1 MTLELFYINGINR
14 TDTLYFENISAQ
26 ERWFGFNNSRVVV
39 DNFTFY
45 PPHYNNILTLTTE
58 DIDFNSKI
66 NYLRFDY
73 NNKWYYYFIDSIE
86 YVSEDTIRIHIT
98 LDTIQTYM
106 FDINFI
112 NADIERRTIDRWN
125 GDKINRKYLREN
137 LSKGEFYL
145 KDYKELYKNQNYIIL
160 DVVSTELINIRPT
173 ITGQWYDT
181 LPTFNVKDIYNKDK
195 LIQDGYFHNF
205 IIFPLKKYSITY
217 NGQRISIGGSLET
230 HSETLSYNSIMA
242 QINYISKL
250 PSVISINVIPNYCFN
265 SSDLYIVVSND
276 NIRVDISGSLAFV
289 ISLLSEPEQ
298 GQLSYIT
305 ISPITEYYRS
315 LQDSVKPTELKIFN
329 TTYNFTFIKNTE
341 RKKSFGYLYVPQ
353 LLDENYI
360 NIDYGE
366 KISTT
371 SFPLHELTD
380 IKPLQLYG
388 SYIINN
394 GNRSYWIDIDSN
406 FNDKY
411 NTCKIVPT
419 TESIA
424 VKNDAWQ
431 TYLSQ
436 NKATLSTGLGYKF
449 FSNATNIVE
458 DVLSIKKPMQM
469 FNSLFKEPSL
479 SADGIDYMRK
489 IGYKTSKGL
498 SGYADTLADYKITKS
513 NLKYT
518 PDTITQGNNIIDNL
532 TIGSNDII
540 IRRHEVRDIDKAGEQ
555 LEEYGYRVN
564 EHYSM
569 INIFTELNTRY
580 YYNYLQFG
588 EVNISLNLINDND
601 TISLIIERLQNGIR
615 LWNTT
620 ECENDNLQIGELF
633 KYDNVERSL
642 LV

>member
-26 ERWFGFNNSRVVV
+26 ERWFGLNDSRVVV

-45 PPHYNNILTLTTE
+45 PPHYNNILTLTTD
-58 DIDFNSKI
+58 DIDFNSKL

-86 YVSEDTIRIHIT
+86 YVSEDTIRISIT

-125 GDKINRKYLREN
+125 GDKINREYLREN
-137 LSKGEFYL
+137 LSDGEFYL
-145 KDYKELYKNQNYIIL
+145 KGYQELYKNEDYIIL
-160 DVVSTELINIRPT
+160 DVVSTELINIKPT
-173 ITGQWYDT
+173 IVGEWYDT

-195 LIQDGYFHNF
+195 LIQDGYFHNY

-217 NGQRISIGGSLET
+217 NGQSINTAG
-230 HSETLSYNSIMA
+230 TLRTDFNTTISYNSVMA
-242 QINYISKL
+242 QIDYISKL
-250 PSVISINVIPNYCFN
+250 ASIISINIIPNYCFN
-265 SSDLYIVVSND
+265 SNDLYIVVSND

-289 ISLLSEPEQ
+289 YNTLSEPSQ
-298 GQLSYIT
+298 GQLAYIT

-315 LQDSVKPTELKIFN
+315 LQDSVIPTDLKIFN

-341 RKKSFGYLYVPQ
+341 RKKTFGYLYIPQ

-371 SFPLHELTD
+371 SFPLHELND

-388 SYIINN
+388 NYIINN

-458 DVLSIKKPMQM
+458 DVLSIKKP
-469 FNSLFKEPSL
+469 KTV
-479 SADGIDYMRK
+479 IDHR
-489 IGYKTSKGL
+489 
-498 SGYADTLADYKITKS
+498 YKIPTFNKKGTQYFNKVNKELTS
-513 NLKYT
+513 GLKDMLDTAVDYNVNKTNLKYT

-615 LWNTT
+615 LRNTT

-642 LV
+642 L